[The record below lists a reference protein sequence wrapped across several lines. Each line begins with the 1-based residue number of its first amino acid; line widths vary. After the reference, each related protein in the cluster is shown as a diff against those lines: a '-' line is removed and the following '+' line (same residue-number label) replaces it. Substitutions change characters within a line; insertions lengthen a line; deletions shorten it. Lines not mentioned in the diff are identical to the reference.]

1 MEENESNKIASNT
14 VVQMIGRIVILAL
27 SLISIKLITNYL
39 GTAGT
44 GYYNTVITYLSFAIV
59 IADLGLFS
67 VTVREASRYP
77 HKLKKI
83 FSNIFAIRIVTAVLV
98 TVIAIL
104 IANATSYPAE
114 IKTGVLVAALFPIFN
129 LVGSVYDMF
138 FQYKLEMQKLVLA
151 EVISKIIT
159 IVIILIITL
168 FHLGYYSIVF
178 TVSLAAVFNFLIKVI
193 VSRKELSLSVKW
205 EKEIVRD
212 ILKMSVPLGIVFIV
226 NNIYFKVDTLI
237 LFYYKGAVDVGIYA
251 VAYRVLESSLFAG
264 SYLSSSLKPL
274 LSTSIDQDTDKA
286 EKAVTQAVTFLLTLA
301 FAMTIISF
309 VFASDIILFLS
320 NRFFLPGA
328 SSLAVLGLTP
338 IFLFPSGLFGEV
350 LIAKDKKKILIT
362 LSIFILTFNVVL
374 NIFFIPRYSY
384 MGASITT
391 VISEI
396 VLVLASF
403 MAARR
408 VINIKL
414 DFVRVLKILFS
425 ASLAVAFAFF
435 LKSTGLYFLMNM
447 ALMIIVYVTLIYY
460 FDAIPRY
467 TIDHYLASIK
477 AKWSL

>member
-14 VVQMIGRIVILAL
+14 IVQMIGRIVILAL

-39 GTAGT
+39 GVAGT

-98 TVIAIL
+98 TALAIL
-104 IANATSYPAE
+104 IANTTSYPAE

-151 EVISKIIT
+151 EVVSKIIT
-159 IVIILIITL
+159 VVIILIITF
-168 FHLGYYSIVF
+168 FHLGYYAIVF
-178 TVSLAAVFNFLIKVI
+178 TVSLAAVFNFLIKAI
-193 VSRKELSLSVKW
+193 VSRKELSLSFTW

-286 EKAVTQAVTFLLTLA
+286 EKAVTQAGTFLLALA
-301 FAMTIISF
+301 LALAIISS
-309 VFASDIILFLS
+309 VFSGDIVLFLS
-320 NRFFLPGA
+320 NKFFLPGA
-328 SSLAVLGLTP
+328 SSLVILGLTP
-338 IFLFPSGLFGEV
+338 IFLFLSGLHGEI
-350 LIAKDKKKILIT
+350 LIAKDKKKLLIT
-362 LSIFILTFNVVL
+362 LSIFILLFNITL
-374 NIFFIPRYSY
+374 NIILIPRYSY
-384 MGASITT
+384 LGAAVTT
-391 VISEI
+391 LISEI
-396 VLVLASF
+396 VLVSASF
-403 MAARR
+403 IAARR

-414 DFVRVLKILFS
+414 DFARGAKLF
-425 ASLAVAFAFF
+425 LAAGLTIGFAFIIK
-435 LKSTGLYFLMNM
+435 LTGLYFLINL
-447 ALMIIVYVTLIYY
+447 ALTLLMYGLLVYYSS
-460 FDAIPRY
+460 AIPRY
-467 TIDHYLASIK
+467 TIDRYFISIK
-477 AKWSL
+477 EKWRR

>member
-14 VVQMIGRIVILAL
+14 IVQMIGRIVILAL

-39 GTAGT
+39 GVAGT

-98 TVIAIL
+98 TALAIL
-104 IANATSYPAE
+104 IANTTSYPAE

-151 EVISKIIT
+151 EVVSKIIT
-159 IVIILIITL
+159 VVIILIITF
-168 FHLGYYSIVF
+168 FHLGYYAIVF
-178 TVSLAAVFNFLIKVI
+178 TVSLAAVFNFLIKAI
-193 VSRKELSLSVKW
+193 VSRKELSLSFTW

-286 EKAVTQAVTFLLTLA
+286 EKAVTQAGTFLLALA
-301 FAMTIISF
+301 LALAIISS
-309 VFASDIILFLS
+309 VFSGDIVLFLS
-320 NRFFLPGA
+320 NKFFLPGA
-328 SSLAVLGLTP
+328 SSLVILGLTP
-338 IFLFPSGLFGEV
+338 IFLFLSGLYGEI
-350 LIAKDKKKILIT
+350 LIAKDKKKLLIT
-362 LSIFILTFNVVL
+362 LSIFILLFNITL
-374 NIFFIPRYSY
+374 NIILIPRYSY
-384 MGASITT
+384 LGAAVTT
-391 VISEI
+391 LISEI
-396 VLVLASF
+396 VLVSASF
-403 MAARR
+403 IAARR

-414 DFVRVLKILFS
+414 DFARGAKLF
-425 ASLAVAFAFF
+425 LAAGLSNRFPFF
-435 LKSTGLYFLMNM
+435 
-447 ALMIIVYVTLIYY
+447 I
-460 FDAIPRY
+460 
-467 TIDHYLASIK
+467 
-477 AKWSL
+477 